1 MSTITK
7 YNIND
12 INSNNKN
19 FNSIRSTIET
29 NFYGN
34 NVVNVNSV
42 SEAYKLAYN
51 SPGTIV
57 TDMPVYRPEE
67 IGLDFNTKV
76 LLFNDGATTGRYA
89 KAKVIIGESGIS
101 IKDYS
106 SIARDA
112 VYQSRY
118 KKLYHAQCAIGLHE
132 DFIVRA
138 HLLIPENHENIMYS
152 WLLNFQSLTQE
163 YVKMCLN
170 SKEYP
175 EGDIYVF
182 SDPDYVPES
191 HQDGLALFDSE
202 HNCAMLLGM
211 KYFGEHKKGTLTL
224 AWTIANRNGF
234 VSCHGGMKRYNF
246 PDKSKY
252 TIGVFGLSG
261 SGKSTLTHA
270 RHGGKYDITI
280 LHDDAYV
287 ISTENGSSVALEP
300 SYFDKTQDYPT
311 NHPANKY
318 LLTVQNCGVTLD
330 EEGNKVI
337 VTEDIRNGNGRAVKS
352 RLWTENRVEIGRASC
367 RERV

>member
-191 HQDGLALFDSE
+191 H
-202 HNCAMLLGM
+202 
-211 KYFGEHKKGTLTL
+211 
-224 AWTIANRNGF
+224 
-234 VSCHGGMKRYNF
+234 
-246 PDKSKY
+246 
-252 TIGVFGLSG
+252 
-261 SGKSTLTHA
+261 
-270 RHGGKYDITI
+270 
-280 LHDDAYV
+280 
-287 ISTENGSSVALEP
+287 
-300 SYFDKTQDYPT
+300 
-311 NHPANKY
+311 
-318 LLTVQNCGVTLD
+318 
-330 EEGNKVI
+330 
-337 VTEDIRNGNGRAVKS
+337 
-352 RLWTENRVEIGRASC
+352 
-367 RERV
+367 